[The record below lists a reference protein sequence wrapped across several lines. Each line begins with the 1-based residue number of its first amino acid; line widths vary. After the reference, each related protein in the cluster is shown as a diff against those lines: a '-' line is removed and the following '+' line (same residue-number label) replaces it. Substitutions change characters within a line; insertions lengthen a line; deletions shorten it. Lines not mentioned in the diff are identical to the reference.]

1 MNNKPKGKIDK
12 TAKPKKHT
20 NSVTEKKSLRLRD
33 LKGFGPKSEEILA
46 QVGIHSVDDFMA
58 VESFELYRSLKAT
71 VKGTGLNSIYAIIGA
86 REDRCWK
93 DVAKTQRAEIVL
105 RLDDMGLAP
114 K

>member
-1 MNNKPKGKIDK
+1 MRI
-12 TAKPKKHT
+12 
-20 NSVTEKKSLRLRD
+20 RD

-46 QVGIHSVDDFMA
+46 KVQINSVDEFM
-58 VESFELYRSLKAT
+58 SIDPFELYKRLKLE

-86 REDRCWK
+86 REGKHWQEI
-93 DVAKTQRAEIVL
+93 ANTQKTEILL

>member
-1 MNNKPKGKIDK
+1 M
-12 TAKPKKHT
+12 
-20 NSVTEKKSLRLRD
+20 RLRD

-46 QVGIHSVDDFMA
+46 EVNINSVDEFMA
-58 VESFELYRSLKAT
+58 IDPFELYKQLKEK

-86 REDRCWK
+86 KENKHWQEI
-93 DVAKTQRAEIVL
+93 ANNQKTEILL